1 MLIAWCLLAAQD
13 HAYDTLTFEAGPRAD
28 AIVARDLDGDGRI
41 DLLVQS
47 GRDLQVYLNA
57 GQRFAAKPTRTLRLD
72 PSVFLW
78 TLGSIDGQPRPAL
91 LTAGSRAVQGHAF
104 EGGGYGPGRD
114 LVVHPSLFEGV
125 LAEGRVPVRHDFV
138 HDVDRDG
145 RSEILLFRKDSIFV
159 MKQEPG
165 GAFLCQQK
173 LPIPVDITTIIP
185 WQPQLN
191 LAEKCQVPVMGVGD
205 LSGDGRPDVSV
216 YREEAIQ
223 IFRQDASGHF
233 SGGEERDLVTEKRK
247 KRQQRFFQFDL
258 PPRIEDFNGDGLLDL
273 ALVYPSKGRVQVY
286 YGGASRI
293 DFTQPDMIM
302 RVADGW
308 STGIYIEDLDGDKK
322 LDLIM
327 GVVRR
332 FGITEGIQVFLSGRV
347 DLELHMY
354 PTLESGR
361 FAAEPAAELKFS
373 IPYSFQ
379 MSREAASLDLV
390 FRPNFKGDFNKDGLR
405 DMLVGVDPKTLRIYP
420 GVKGRMIGDQPSGSI
435 TMNPPPG
442 AATTEPFVAD
452 LNGDGVSDLLL
463 KHILVNPPRHVLEL
477 KLSK

>member
-1 MLIAWCLLAAQD
+1 MIALLMVLAQD
-13 HAYDTLTFEAGPRAD
+13 PAYETLALEAGPRTD
-28 AIVARDLDGDGRI
+28 AIVARDVDGDGRV

-47 GRDLQVYLNA
+47 GRDLQVFLHEK
-57 GQRFAAKPTRTLRLD
+57 GGFALKPVQTFRLD

-78 TLGSIDGQPRPAL
+78 TLGSIDGQSRPAL
-91 LTAGSRAVQGHAF
+91 LSAGSRAIQGHFF
-104 EGGGYGPGRD
+104 EGRGYAPARD
-114 LVVHPSLFEGV
+114 LVVHPSLFEGS
-125 LAEGRVPVRHDFV
+125 LAEGRAPVYHEFAFDL
-138 HDVDRDG
+138 DRDG
-145 RSEILLFRKDSIFV
+145 RSEVLLYRKDAIFL

-165 GAFLCQQK
+165 GAFRCQQK
-173 LPIPVDITTIIP
+173 LPVPVDIQTMIP

-191 LAEKCQVPVMGVGD
+191 LAEKCQVPVMAIGD
-205 LSGDGRPDVSV
+205 LSGDGRPDLGV

-223 IFRQDASGHF
+223 IFRQDAEGRF
-233 SGGEERDLVTEKRK
+233 AGGEERDLVTEKRK
-247 KRQQRFFQFDL
+247 KRGQRFFQFDL

-286 YGGASRI
+286 YGGNGKI

-308 STGIYIEDLDGDKK
+308 STGIYVEDLDGDKK

-332 FGITEGIQVFLSGRV
+332 FGITEGIQVFLSGKV

-354 PTLESGR
+354 PTLASGR

-379 MSREAASLDLV
+379 MSREAASLDLI

-405 DMLVGVDPKTLRIYP
+405 DMLVATDKTTLRIYP
-420 GVKGRMIGDQPSGSI
+420 GVKGRLIADQPSGSI
-435 TMNPPPG
+435 AMHPPPG

-463 KHILVNPPRHVLEL
+463 KHIIVSPPRHVLEL